1 MREKRKNDIDPRDA
15 LLNVEFDGF
24 GFNKERPVRKRSPH
38 LLMDEADENALL
50 ERVEH
55 LRKVVEEEH
64 DQRFRGLEIHIQ
76 WLMALVLGEV
86 LAIVGFA
93 VVTLGSG

>member
-1 MREKRKNDIDPRDA
+1 MRDKRKNDLDPRDA
-15 LLNVEFDGF
+15 LLGVEFDGF
-24 GFNKERPVRKRSPH
+24 GFNKGRSPMKRAGN

>member
-1 MREKRKNDIDPRDA
+1 MREKRKNDLDPRYA

-24 GFNKERPVRKRSPH
+24 GFNKDKSPRKRSPR
-38 LLMDEADENALL
+38 LVMDEDDENVLM

-55 LRKVVEEEH
+55 LRRVVEEEH